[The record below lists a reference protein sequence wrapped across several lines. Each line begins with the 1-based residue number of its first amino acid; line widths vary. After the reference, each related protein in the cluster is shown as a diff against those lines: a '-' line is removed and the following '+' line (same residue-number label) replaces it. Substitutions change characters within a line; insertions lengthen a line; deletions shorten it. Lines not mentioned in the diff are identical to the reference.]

1 MDWKRLTAS
10 ALMLGL
16 LALPASAASIT
27 PQTTMKE
34 IRDDP
39 DIRASGLYTY
49 TYVWERD
56 CEKLSTSRDDETLAE
71 VVDDTSAEACA
82 AGLNYL
88 AQVYHDG
95 VQVTYPLYSE
105 EEIAAMPSRAHVEL
119 YYCPAEQPGA
129 KFAIVLSGN
138 SLYYSGELRGGVST
152 AWELHQQGYAVFSLR
167 YRIGLEAGDDAPME
181 DLARAIRL
189 VLANADTFGVST
201 EDYALL
207 GYSSG
212 GQIAGVFGNEEKGW
226 GRYGVP
232 KPGALLLAYPINNF
246 LEAKPAYHLLMD
258 DETLAEVVDD
268 TSAEACAAGLNYLA
282 QVYHDG
288 VQVTYPLYSEEEI
301 AAMPSRAHVE
311 LYYCPAEQPGAKFA
325 IVLSGNSLYYSGELR
340 GGVSTAWELHQ
351 QGYAVF
357 SLRYRIG
364 LEAGDD
370 APMEDL
376 ARAIRLVLA
385 NADTFGVSTEDY
397 ALLGYSSGGQ
407 IAGVFGNEEK
417 GWGRYGVPK
426 PGALLLAYPINNF
439 LEAKPAYHLLMDTD
453 RLERRYYSY
462 TVSKLV
468 TPDYPPTFLWYGR
481 NDKML
486 MAFVY
491 PLQGP
496 ALAKALRDNGVPN
509 RVQVYDDAKH
519 GVGIGVG
526 TDAEGWVADAAAF
539 WKSVSEE

>member
-1 MDWKRLTAS
+1 
-10 ALMLGL
+10 
-16 LALPASAASIT
+16 
-27 PQTTMKE
+27 
-34 IRDDP
+34 
-39 DIRASGLYTY
+39 
-49 TYVWERD
+49 
-56 CEKLSTSRDDETLAE
+56 
-71 VVDDTSAEACA
+71 
-82 AGLNYL
+82 
-88 AQVYHDG
+88 
-95 VQVTYPLYSE
+95 
-105 EEIAAMPSRAHVEL
+105 
-119 YYCPAEQPGA
+119 
-129 KFAIVLSGN
+129 
-138 SLYYSGELRGGVST
+138 
-152 AWELHQQGYAVFSLR
+152 
-167 YRIGLEAGDDAPME
+167 
-181 DLARAIRL
+181 
-189 VLANADTFGVST
+189 
-201 EDYALL
+201 
-207 GYSSG
+207 
-212 GQIAGVFGNEEKGW
+212 
-226 GRYGVP
+226 
-232 KPGALLLAYPINNF
+232 
-246 LEAKPAYHLLMD
+246 
-258 DETLAEVVDD
+258 
-268 TSAEACAAGLNYLA
+268 
-282 QVYHDG
+282 
-288 VQVTYPLYSEEEI
+288 
-301 AAMPSRAHVE
+301 
-311 LYYCPAEQPGAKFA
+311 
-325 IVLSGNSLYYSGELR
+325 
-340 GGVSTAWELHQ
+340 
-351 QGYAVF
+351 
-357 SLRYRIG
+357 
-364 LEAGDD
+364 
-370 APMEDL
+370 MEDL

>member
-152 AWELHQQGYAVFSLR
+152 AWELHEQGYAVFVLR
-167 YRIGLEAGDDAPME
+167 YRIGREAGNNAPMD
-181 DLARAIRL
+181 DLGRAIQFIT
-189 VLANADTFGVST
+189 ANAETFGVQP

-212 GQIAGVFGNEEKGW
+212 GQIAGVFGDAEKGW
-226 GRYGVP
+226 QKYNVP

-246 LEAKPAYHLLMD
+246 WLAKPAYTALLD
-258 DETLAEVVDD
+258 VDD
-268 TSAEACAAGLNYLA
+268 WM
-282 QVYHDG
+282 QKH
-288 VQVTYPLYSEEEI
+288 
-301 AAMPSRAHVE
+301 
-311 LYYCPAEQPGAKFA
+311 YY
-325 IVLSGNSLYYSGELR
+325 
-340 GGVSTAWELHQ
+340 
-351 QGYAVF
+351 
-357 SLRYRIG
+357 
-364 LEAGDD
+364 
-370 APMEDL
+370 
-376 ARAIRLVLA
+376 
-385 NADTFGVSTEDY
+385 DY
-397 ALLGYSSGGQ
+397 TL
-407 IAGVFGNEEK
+407 
-417 GWGRYGVPK
+417 
-426 PGALLLAYPINNF
+426 
-439 LEAKPAYHLLMDTD
+439 
-453 RLERRYYSY
+453 
-462 TVSKLV
+462 SKLIA
-468 TPDYPPTFLWYGR
+468 PDYPPVFLWYGKS
-481 NDKML
+481 DHILKL
-486 MAFVY
+486 FGFDQ
-491 PLQGP
+491 QGP
-496 ALAKALRDNGVPN
+496 ALQSALEIDGVPHEEK
-509 RVQVYDDAKH
+509 VYEDAGH
-519 GVGIGVG
+519 GIGIGLG
-526 TDAEGWVADAAAF
+526 TEAEGWLNAAVAF
-539 WKSVSEE
+539 WKKVT

>member
-105 EEIAAMPSRAHVEL
+105 EDIAAMPSRAHAEL

-232 KPGALLLAYPINNF
+232 KPGALLLA
-246 LEAKPAYHLLMD
+246 LL
-258 DETLAEVVDD
+258 L
-268 TSAEACAAGLNYLA
+268 
-282 QVYHDG
+282 
-288 VQVTYPLYSEEEI
+288 
-301 AAMPSRAHVE
+301 
-311 LYYCPAEQPGAKFA
+311 
-325 IVLSGNSLYYSGELR
+325 
-340 GGVSTAWELHQ
+340 LH
-351 QGYAVF
+351 
-357 SLRYRIG
+357 G
-364 LEAGDD
+364 LEAGDAGLPAHLPVVWPERQD
-370 APMEDL
+370 AHGL
-376 ARAIRLVLA
+376 RLPA
-385 NADTFGVSTEDY
+385 
-397 ALLGYSSGGQ
+397 
-407 IAGVFGNEEK
+407 AGAG
-417 GWGRYGVPK
+417 PC
-426 PGALLLAYPINNF
+426 
-439 LEAKPAYHLLMDTD
+439 
-453 RLERRYYSY
+453 
-462 TVSKLV
+462 
-468 TPDYPPTFLWYGR
+468 
-481 NDKML
+481 
-486 MAFVY
+486 
-491 PLQGP
+491 QGP
-496 ALAKALRDNGVPN
+496 AGQRRAQPGAGLRRRQAWRRHRRGH
-509 RVQVYDDAKH
+509 RR
-519 GVGIGVG
+519 GGLGSRRRRIL
-526 TDAEGWVADAAAF
+526 
-539 WKSVSEE
+539 EERFGRIKKRGKGYVRFE